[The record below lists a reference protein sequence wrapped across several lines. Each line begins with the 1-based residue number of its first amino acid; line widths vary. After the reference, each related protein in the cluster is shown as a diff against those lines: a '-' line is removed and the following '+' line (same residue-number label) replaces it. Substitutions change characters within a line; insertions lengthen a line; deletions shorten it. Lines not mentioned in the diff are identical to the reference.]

1 MRTLITAILL
11 LLSGV
16 CFAQSNVGLMIEGQM
31 TNEDGK
37 RYKDA
42 ARIILQRDTLAPDTM
57 RFNGGDYT
65 LGLEYDSKYT
75 ITFDSDNKYP
85 KKIFI
90 DMTAIPMENRTSSFE
105 MSMDV
110 ALITKPV
117 IPNQKLED
125 WHNTVSQKLFYSIV
139 DDAMVQD
146 IIYSSERERLRA
158 QIVGE

>member
-1 MRTLITAILL
+1 MRTLIVAILL

-16 CFAQSNVGLMIEGQM
+16 VFAQSNVGLMIEGEI

-42 ARIILQRDTLAPDTM
+42 ARIILKKDTLAPDTM
-57 RFNGGDYT
+57 KIKGGDFT
-65 LGLEYDSKYT
+65 LGLDYDSKYT
-75 ITFDSDNKYP
+75 ITFDGDNKYP

-90 DMTAIPMENRTSSFE
+90 DMTAIPNENRTSPFE
-105 MSMDV
+105 MNMDV
-110 ALITKPV
+110 ALITKPL
-117 IPNQKLED
+117 IPNQQLED
-125 WHNTVSQKLFYSIV
+125 WHNTVSQKLYYSIV

-146 IIYSSERERLRA
+146 IIYSAERERLRA